1 MFNKL
6 FNFIILTI
14 MIIGFQSCGGDNPV
28 SPDDGDDEPEL
39 TGCEATPF
47 YDWSDFEFSTSLD
60 AGATTWL
67 GFELDET
74 TLFSINLNQAG
85 FHCAI
90 FSGCDGEVGAP
101 PPLYSFMTNG
111 SGQEVGIVTE
121 GIYYLEITNTR
132 PGRLDFDFSISLA
145 DIVYGCMNDDAQNY
159 NTDANVDDGSCVFN
173 DCNVDYYVPAYDDYA
188 SNLYFPM
195 VLDCD
200 GNCAPEFWIGDGW
213 CDDGAY
219 GIYGPDGEVVPIN
232 LWCEELNW
240 DEGDCEAIDEGCT
253 EGLIEDCNGICAPES
268 WLGDGFCD
276 DGSYQY
282 NGNQIFFNC
291 DEFNNDE
298 GDCDVLG
305 RTTTRPYPN
314 NKLPIQ

>member
-1 MFNKL
+1 MKKL
-6 FNFIILTI
+6 LMYLMSFMLLFTISCDDDSDNIVGGGII
-14 MIIGFQSCGGDNPV
+14 
-28 SPDDGDDEPEL
+28 DEPDL
-39 TGCEATPF
+39 VGCEATPF

-90 FSGCDGEVGAP
+90 FSGCDGELGNP

-111 SGQEVGIVTE
+111 NGVEVGIVTE
-121 GIYYLEITNTR
+121 GTYYLEVTNTR

-145 DIVYGCMNDDAQNY
+145 DIVYGCMNDDALDY
-159 NTDANVDDGSCVFN
+159 NPDANVDDGSCTFN
-173 DCNVDYYVPAYDDYA
+173 DCNTEFYLGNWPDG
-188 SNLYFPM
+188 M

-200 GNCAPEFWIGDGW
+200 GNCAPVVWIGDGY

-219 GIYGPDGEVVPIN
+219 GIYDEEGELVPIN
-232 LWCEELNW
+232 LYCSELNF

-253 EGLIEDCNGICAPES
+253 PGLIEDCNGICAPAT

-276 DGSYQY
+276 DGSYEY
-282 NGNQIFFNC
+282 NGNPIFFNC
-291 DEFNNDE
+291 EELNNDN

-305 RTTTRPYPN
+305 RTTQQRIF
-314 NKLPIQ
+314 NKVIIGQ